1 MRFFI
6 LVLIFFNYSIEI
18 AQSTPLL
25 AAIEIELDS
34 KQTLPLAK
42 KISFEFLSS
51 NASAI
56 AKSLSDWQNIS
67 TNQIDEKTLSV
78 SIQGMPIYSGEVTK
92 RHFKN
97 SFVVDIDEESTKHFV
112 SGYISK
118 VKQPWSL
125 TQLITYV
132 NRHIHK
138 PSYIHGFSI
147 ASVVATQ
154 GSGDCTE
161 YAVLAA
167 ALARSLDIP
176 ARVVVGTVILEENS
190 QITAFGHAWIEV
202 SQNGKWQILDAA
214 LLDSKASQLFY
225 LPASALENEGPGY
238 ALSLAKATN
247 LMPVKIKHVRNF

>member
-1 MRFFI
+1 MRFIF
-6 LVLIFFNYSIEI
+6 LVLVIFCYSIKNS
-18 AQSTPLL
+18 QSTPLL
-25 AAIEIELDS
+25 AAIEIELES

-42 KISFEFLSS
+42 KISFELLSS

-67 TNQIDEKTLSV
+67 TNQIDDRTLSV
-78 SIQGMPIYSGEVTK
+78 SMLGMPIYSGEVARQHVT
-92 RHFKN
+92 N

-112 SGYISK
+112 SGFINN
-118 VKQPWSL
+118 VKHPRSFE
-125 TQLITYV
+125 QLVSYV
-132 NRHIHK
+132 NHHIQQ
-138 PSYIHGFSI
+138 PTYIHGFSI
-147 ASVVATQ
+147 ASVVALE

-176 ARVVVGTVILEENS
+176 ARVVIGTVILEENS

-202 SQNGKWQILDAA
+202 SQNDKWQILDAA
-214 LLDSKASQLFY
+214 LINSEASQLFY

-238 ALSLAKATN
+238 GLSLAKATN
-247 LMPVKIKHVRNF
+247 LMPMKIKHVRNY